1 MQERTANNSGGS
13 PIDNQVREESKH
25 SILLFVS
32 TTVTALLSFG
42 YSLYAMKM
50 LGPMRAA
57 DFVAAMSVA
66 TFFSIA
72 LGPINGTVA
81 KFTTGYAAANDLGSV
96 ARLQRLAIRNVF
108 RFGGIGFLIG
118 AVLAIPLSSWLQYQ
132 SIFPLVLSFAI
143 VWLTLLLSVARG
155 VLRGLQR
162 FGAYSIN
169 TVTEALVR
177 LLVGVGL
184 LSIWTTTVSG
194 VMAFVVALMVILII
208 SQVQMADIWRQFES
222 PGIESDAIIRYLKPM
237 CVMMAITAGFDN
249 MDMLAVKHLFDPDAA
264 GAYGAAFT
272 LARGTSVLVTPFNII
287 LLPLVAGLQARK
299 APVKTT
305 VLRICGYFVALCAIP
320 LLVFAICP
328 GKVLQL
334 VRLDAFSDAA
344 PLLLPLT
351 AARLLGHLN
360 GLIALSYAALGR
372 FGFLKVFIPALITEV
387 ALLARWHDS
396 NMTVILVALFVQAG
410 TLMALAAY
418 SKWPRSADDSED
430 ERFDLN

>member
-1 MQERTANNSGGS
+1 M
-13 PIDNQVREESKH
+13 REESKH
-25 SILLFVS
+25 SILLLIS
-32 TTVTALLSFG
+32 TGVTALLTFV
-42 YSLYAMKM
+42 YSLYAMNV
-50 LGPMRAA
+50 LGPARAA
-57 DFVAAMSVA
+57 DFVAAISVA
-66 TFFSIA
+66 TFFYVA

-81 KFTTGYAAANDLGSV
+81 RFTAAYAADNEMGSV
-96 ARLQRLAIRNVF
+96 ARLQRLTVRNVF
-108 RFGGIGFLIG
+108 RYGGFGFLIG
-118 AVLAIPLSSWLQYQ
+118 SLGAIPLSSWLQYE
-132 SIFPLVLSFAI
+132 SVLPLILSFAI

-155 VLRGLQR
+155 MLRGLHR
-162 FGAYSIN
+162 FGSYSIN

-177 LLVGVGL
+177 LIVGVGL
-184 LSIWTTTVSG
+184 LSVWTTTSSG
-194 VMAFVVALMVILII
+194 VLAFIIALIVILAI
-208 SQVQMADIWRQFES
+208 SQVQMADIWRQLES
-222 PGIESDAIIRYLKPM
+222 PSIDSTAIVGYLKPM
-237 CVMMAITAGFDN
+237 CVMMAITAAFDN
-249 MDMLAVKHLFDPDAA
+249 VDMFAVKHLFEAEAA
-264 GAYGAAFT
+264 GVYGAAFT

-287 LLPLVAGLQARK
+287 LLPLVAGLQARN
-299 APVKTT
+299 APVKST

-372 FGFLKVFIPALITEV
+372 FGFLKVFIPALIAEV

-396 NMTVILVALFVQAG
+396 NMTVILVALFVQVG

-418 SKWPRSADDSED
+418 SKWPQSADDSED
-430 ERFDLN
+430 DPFDLN